1 MRVVGCVPVPNAM
14 PGSRR
19 MTCCA
24 CAGTSCQL
32 GTIQKVG
39 VISTGANC
47 ACVRRTQSC
56 SGTVCT
62 PTTLEAAKNSG
73 KLGTDGASAGQA
85 GTYKDGTYTG
95 SSQGFGGEIKVK
107 VTVSGKKISAIDII
121 EASGED
127 EAYLSMAKDI
137 VKTILD
143 KQTTEV
149 DTISGATYSSTGI
162 KNAVGQALEG
172 ADK

>member
-1 MRVVGCVPVPNAM
+1 MRRSG
-14 PGSRR
+14 
-19 MTCCA
+19 
-24 CAGTSCQL
+24 
-32 GTIQKVG
+32 
-39 VISTGANC
+39 
-47 ACVRRTQSC
+47 RRT
-56 SGTVCT
+56 
-62 PTTLEAAKNSG
+62 ARRA
-73 KLGTDGASAGQA
+73 
-85 GTYKDGTYTG
+85 
-95 SSQGFGGEIKVK
+95 
-107 VTVSGKKISAIDII
+107 SGKKISAIDII

-172 ADK
+172 AAK